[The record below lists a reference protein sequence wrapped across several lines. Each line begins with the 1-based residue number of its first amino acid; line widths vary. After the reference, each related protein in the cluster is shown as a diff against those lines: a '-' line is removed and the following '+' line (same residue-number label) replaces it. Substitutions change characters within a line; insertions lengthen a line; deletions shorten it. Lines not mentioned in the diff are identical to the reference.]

1 MVNAILAMVSM
12 SGVLFCIYFMVM
24 WFLKTKYILPPD
36 QASPSQVSPETVS
49 EVESRRTD
57 VSVRV
62 EVGSEAAV
70 QIDIGPKVELVTEDT
85 RVVPED
91 DWSDF

>member
-1 MVNAILAMVSM
+1 MAYGHPD
-12 SGVLFCIYFMVM
+12 SGLSPTPLCLGECVFCS
-24 WFLKTKYILPPD
+24 T
-36 QASPSQVSPETVS
+36 
-49 EVESRRTD
+49 
-57 VSVRV
+57 RV

-70 QIDIGPKVELVTEDT
+70 QIDIEPKAELVTEDT

>member
-24 WFLKTKYILPPD
+24 WFLETKYILPPD
-36 QASPSQVSPETVS
+36 QASPPQSTPVTS
-49 EVESRRTD
+49 EVESRTD

-62 EVGSEAAV
+62 EVGSEAVV